1 MARTTSNDVLDIMT
15 SDLTASDV
23 DPFVTMAHEMVEEL
37 VAVEDSVS
45 ESMLEE
51 LERLLGA
58 HFTTVLDPRVSS
70 GGEGDSTISFEGSTG
85 EDIRAS
91 RYGNAAIALDPTG
104 NVERG
109 YATYT
114 LPAGPVEDE

>member
-1 MARTTSNDVLDIMT
+1 MARTTADAVLSIMKT
-15 SDLTASDV
+15 DLTASDV

-37 VAVEDSVS
+37 VAVEDDVS
-45 ESMLEE
+45 ETLLEK
-51 LERLLGA
+51 LEQLLGA

-85 EDIRAS
+85 EDLRAS

-114 LPAGPVEDE
+114 LSAGPTQDE